1 MSGLTAAWTSGGNL
15 PSVLSM
21 KCYHSPGYAKGDE
34 PCEWDVFPG
43 ASLSLTSNKGVS
55 MPRAFHRG
63 IAVVLLLGFCSV
75 SGCKKNDLS
84 PTGPTGGTVTD
95 LKANGAFAPVSRTE
109 IQGTVFVFDQ
119 SGNPIRGLVTGNF
132 SASLRF
138 GPGISKT
145 TSDTVKGTVSVESAE
160 VSGDKVAVAMTL
172 DYSNS
177 MFAGDT
183 VAGGRFR
190 RVMAMEEGVK
200 ALVNV
205 MHAGDLAEIIKF
217 GTSVDFVFPF
227 TSDKTMLSHAVDSS
241 TEARGSTALFSS
253 IYRGLMDA
261 GAQPASSFSRAVVAF
276 TDGMDRSNTITS
288 SQVYAMSR
296 QTGVPVY
303 TIGLLDSLWHST
315 PPGLAN
321 EGERDLVE
329 IADTTGG
336 FYYYAPGP
344 AQLEQIYAK
353 IGGQLSSAMQMT
365 ILWPGGSLPPSGT
378 QVQVVITVNYTG
390 LATNFV
396 KQYTMP

>member
-1 MSGLTAAWTSGGNL
+1 
-15 PSVLSM
+15 
-21 KCYHSPGYAKGDE
+21 
-34 PCEWDVFPG
+34 
-43 ASLSLTSNKGVS
+43 
-55 MPRAFHRG
+55 
-63 IAVVLLLGFCSV
+63 
-75 SGCKKNDLS
+75 
-84 PTGPTGGTVTD
+84 
-95 LKANGAFAPVSRTE
+95 
-109 IQGTVFVFDQ
+109 
-119 SGNPIRGLVTGNF
+119 
-132 SASLRF
+132 
-138 GPGISKT
+138 
-145 TSDTVKGTVSVESAE
+145 
-160 VSGDKVAVAMTL
+160 
-172 DYSNS
+172 
-177 MFAGDT
+177 
-183 VAGGRFR
+183 
-190 RVMAMEEGVK
+190 MAMEEGVK